1 MKKKNALIQVSMS
14 DAMDRIKTF
23 VKPLL
28 DKTADSVSTWNPEKG
43 RWD

>member
-1 MKKKNALIQVSMS
+1 MKKKNALIQVTMS
-14 DAMDRIKTF
+14 DAMERIKTF

-28 DKTADSVSTWNPEKG
+28 DKTADSVSTWNPEEG